1 MIDKKKR
8 TRRKQF
14 HFPLVIGENIK
25 KHTKPWDII
34 DIQTM
39 GEKEKEVV
47 PTVTSTRKNK
57 FLSSVLELL
66 VNKIQKSATVN
77 ST

>member
-1 MIDKKKR
+1 MIDKKR

-25 KHTKPWDII
+25 KHTHTKPWDII

-39 GEKEKEVV
+39 GEKEKEVA

-66 VNKIQKSATVN
+66 VNKIQESLQR
-77 ST
+77 

>member
-1 MIDKKKR
+1 MIDKKR

-14 HFPLVIGENIK
+14 HFPLIIGENIK
-25 KHTKPWDII
+25 NTHTKPWDII

-39 GEKEKEVV
+39 GEREKEVA

-66 VNKIQKSATVN
+66 VNKIQESLQR
-77 ST
+77 

>member
-25 KHTKPWDII
+25 KHTQNLGIL
-34 DIQTM
+34 
-39 GEKEKEVV
+39 
-47 PTVTSTRKNK
+47 STYKQWERKRK
-57 FLSSVLELL
+57 KLHQQSRAHV
-66 VNKIQKSATVN
+66 KIN
-77 ST
+77 F